1 MRRERAK
8 SDEFFLRGGC
18 LIDMP
23 AITKK
28 ETRLKLQFVAN
39 TDHSIHAGL
48 VAVEALARRFGLW
61 QKLRACR
68 CLDPRKDRQRGYSP
82 EVIVGQLIYAL
93 CSGGGCLSD
102 SEALNDDPLARQL
115 FGVGKF
121 ADQSQVGEW
130 LREQSPESVAALRA
144 LLHELVAWVW
154 QQAEPRRLLHAGQR
168 EVFFDDT
175 QLEVSGKQFE
185 GAAINYNG
193 DLALS
198 WQTLWV
204 GPLLADSHV
213 GSPKDVSDQ
222 LVPMLGRQ
230 RALWQGHAAHFY
242 ADSGSSAGPYLDA
255 IAAEGWHYTV
265 SYNRWTG
272 PLERQ
277 AAELPPLAWK
287 AVGAEQHAFLRH
299 QPAGRH
305 GPQLFAV
312 VRWREGL
319 FDRYGF
325 IACDEGQNE
334 AARVGERHRLKGEKE
349 QLFGEVLN
357 GLNLHRPPC
366 SALQAN
372 QVYYLIAALAYNLMV
387 AIKLLDL
394 GDDCQGWRV
403 KTLMKKLVMLPG
415 RLKARSRQWVARV
428 LVPGAWLCWWQRWA
442 ARVWPTL
449 GPGRPR
455 LMTASG

>member
-1 MRRERAK
+1 
-8 SDEFFLRGGC
+8 
-18 LIDMP
+18 MP

-39 TDHSIHAGL
+39 SDHSIHAGL
-48 VAVEALARRFGLW
+48 VAVEAMARRFDLW
-61 QKLRACR
+61 NKVRKVS
-68 CLDPRKDRQRGYSP
+68 CLDPRTDKKRGYGP
-82 EVIVGQLIYAL
+82 EVIIGQLIYAL

-102 SEALNDDPLARQL
+102 SEALNDDPLAREL

-130 LREQSPESVAALRA
+130 LREQSGEGVAALRR
-144 LLHELVAWVW
+144 LLHEFVTWVW
-154 QQAEPRRLLHAGQR
+154 QRAEPGRLLHGGAR

-175 QLEVSGKQFE
+175 QLEVCGKHFE

-213 GSPKDVSDQ
+213 GSPADVSGQ
-222 LVPMLGRQ
+222 RLPMLGRH
-230 RALWQGHAAHFY
+230 RSLWQGQAAHFY
-242 ADSGSSAGPYLDA
+242 ADSGSSAGHYLDA

-265 SYNRWTG
+265 SYNKWTG
-272 PLERQ
+272 PLERTAQ
-277 AAELPPLAWK
+277 ALPSLAWK
-287 AVGAEQHAFLRH
+287 ESSGAHHAFLRH
-299 QPAGRH
+299 QPEGRKA
-305 GPQLFAV
+305 PQLFAV
-312 VRWREGL
+312 SRRRDGL

-325 IACDEGQNE
+325 IACDEGQTD
-334 AARVGERHRLKGEKE
+334 AARAGERHHLKGEKE

-357 GLNLHRPPC
+357 GLDLHRPPC
-366 SALQAN
+366 SALIAN
-372 QVYYLIAALAYNLMV
+372 QIYYLIAALAYDLMV

-394 GDDCQGWRV
+394 NDDCQGWRI

-415 RLKARSRQWVARV
+415 RLSWRSRQWVARV

-442 ARVWPTL
+442 GRVWPQP

-455 LMTASG
+455 LVAATG

>member
-1 MRRERAK
+1 
-8 SDEFFLRGGC
+8 
-18 LIDMP
+18 MP

-28 ETRLKLQFVAN
+28 ETRLKFQFVAN

-48 VAVEALARRFGLW
+48 VAVEAMARRFDLW
-61 QKLRACR
+61 NKVRQLS
-68 CLDPRKDRQRGYSP
+68 CLDPRKDKRRGYGP
-82 EVIVGQLIYAL
+82 EVILGQLIYAL

-102 SEALNDDPLARQL
+102 SEALNDDPLAREL

-130 LREQSPESVAALRA
+130 LREQSEESVTALRQ

-154 QQAEPRRLLHAGQR
+154 QEADPRRLLHSGQR

-185 GAAINYNG
+185 GAAINYHG
-193 DLALS
+193 ERALS

-204 GPLLADSHV
+204 GPLLTDSHV
-213 GSPKDVSDQ
+213 GSPGDVSDQ
-222 LVPMLGRQ
+222 LRPMLERH
-230 RALWQGHAAHFY
+230 RSLWQGSPAHFY
-242 ADSGSSAGPYLDA
+242 ADSGSSAGAYLNA

-265 SYNRWTG
+265 SYNKWTG
-272 PLERQ
+272 PLERTAQ
-277 AAELPPLAWK
+277 ALPAGVWQ
-287 AVGAEQHAFLRH
+287 EQGQTHQAFLRH
-299 QPAGRH
+299 QPEGRNE
-305 GPQLFAV
+305 PQLFAV
-312 VRWREGL
+312 RRWRDGL
-319 FDRYGF
+319 FDSYGF
-325 IACDEGQNE
+325 VACDNGQTDPV
-334 AARVGERHRLKGEKE
+334 RVGARHHLKGEKE

-357 GLNLHRPPC
+357 GLDLHRPPC
-366 SALQAN
+366 SALRAN
-372 QVYYLIAALAYNLMV
+372 QIYYLIAALAYDLMV

-394 GDDCQGWRV
+394 SDDCQGWRI

-415 RLKARSRQWVARV
+415 RLSQRSRQWVARV

-442 ARVWPTL
+442 QRVWPAF

-455 LMTASG
+455 VVVASG